1 MKDKKIIFGITLAF
15 IFIAS
20 VGFSYAYFSSAIT
33 NKDVKDQVVETGT
46 LQLTYTDGPEINI
59 QNMKPG
65 NTINKTITVK
75 NTGSL
80 EAKYNII
87 WQELTNEITNDEV
100 LIEGTCT
107 RINVTTEEVDGTCEN
122 IVSTPINSL
131 KIKRN
136 ISIEPNIIHKYD
148 LTITFKDTNEAQ
160 NYNQG
165 KKFSGV
171 LGVENAP
178 EVVNCT
184 FDGEVT
190 QGAEYV
196 NGIYTY
202 RYMQEKSDANVSTLT
217 VNWKNMDVPGWGVA
231 LTNPS
236 STEDVSTKGVC
247 TYINDV
253 PVIYM
258 GGMFALSQARNIDL
272 SRLNTSNVVSMF
284 AMLGYSNASSLD
296 LSSFDT
302 NKVTNMGGMFIGSK
316 ATTLDLS
323 SFDTSNVTSMQGM
336 FERSAVKNINLSNF
350 DTSKVI
356 DMSFVFNYSAATNIF
371 GLENFDTSK
380 VTNMEGMFQCT
391 QVINL
396 DLRNF
401 NTSKVTNMSAM
412 FNGYKATTLDVSNFD
427 TSNVK
432 SMSSMFWGVKTEK
445 LDLSSFDT
453 SKVTDMNNMF
463 YNSKVKT
470 IYVSNN
476 FITANVTSSSDM
488 FEGVTNLVG
497 GNGTK
502 YNSSYVDKTYAR
514 IDGGAELP
522 GYFTKK

>member
-131 KIKRN
+131 KIKRS

-202 RYMQEKSDANVSTLT
+202 RYMQEKSDANESTLT
-217 VNWKNMDVPGWGVA
+217 INWKNMDEPGWGVA
-231 LTNPS
+231 LTNPL

-258 GGMFALSQARNIDL
+258 GGMFALSQASNIDL
-272 SRLNTSNVVSMF
+272 SRLNTSNVISMSGMF
-284 AMLGYSNASSLD
+284 GYSQASTLDLSNLDTSNVIDMSGLFYHSNATSINLEGLDTSKVIQMWNMFMNSKVTNID

-302 NKVTNMGGMFIGSK
+302 SKVESFRLMFGDTLF
-316 ATTLDLS
+316 TTLNLS
-323 SFDTSNVTSMQGM
+323 SFDTSNVT
-336 FERSAVKNINLSNF
+336 
-350 DTSKVI
+350 
-356 DMSFVFNYSAATNIF
+356 
-371 GLENFDTSK
+371 
-380 VTNMEGMFQCT
+380 NMEGMFYNNK
-391 QVINL
+391 NL
-396 DLRNF
+396 
-401 NTSKVTNMSAM
+401 VTIYASDK
-412 FNGYKATTLDVSNFD
+412 F
-427 TSNVK
+427 
-432 SMSSMFWGVKTEK
+432 
-445 LDLSSFDT
+445 
-453 SKVTDMNNMF
+453 VTD
-463 YNSKVKT
+463 
-470 IYVSNN
+470 
-476 FITANVTSSSDM
+476 NVTSSIDM
-488 FEGVTNLVG
+488 FYGASNLIG
-497 GNGTK
+497 GAGTQ
-502 YNSSYVDKTYAR
+502 YNSSYVDKIYAR
-514 IDGGAELP
+514 VDGGTSSP
-522 GYFTKK
+522 GYFTLKTN

>member
-15 IFIAS
+15 IFLAS
-20 VGFSYAYFSSAIT
+20 VGFSYAYFSNAIT

-65 NTINKTITVK
+65 NTITKTITVK

-87 WQELTNEITNDEV
+87 WQELTNEITNNEM

-107 RINVTTEEVDGTCEN
+107 RINGATEEVDGTCEN

-131 KIKRN
+131 KIKRS

-231 LTNPS
+231 LTNPL

-258 GGMFALSQARNIDL
+258 GGMFALSQASNIDL
-272 SRLNTSNVVSMF
+272 SRLNTSNVISMSGMF
-284 AMLGYSNASSLD
+284 GYSQASTLD
-296 LSSFDT
+296 LSNLDT
-302 NKVTNMGGMFIGSK
+302 SNVIDMSGLFYHSNATSINLEGLDTSKVIQMWSMFMNSKVTNIDLSRFNTSKVISMRNMFRDTLF
-316 ATTLDLS
+316 TTLDLS
-323 SFDTSNVTSMQGM
+323 SFDTSNVT
-336 FERSAVKNINLSNF
+336 
-350 DTSKVI
+350 
-356 DMSFVFNYSAATNIF
+356 
-371 GLENFDTSK
+371 
-380 VTNMEGMFQCT
+380 NME
-391 QVINL
+391 V
-396 DLRNF
+396 
-401 NTSKVTNMSAM
+401 
-412 FNGYKATTLDVSNFD
+412 
-427 TSNVK
+427 
-432 SMSSMFWGVKTEK
+432 
-445 LDLSSFDT
+445 
-453 SKVTDMNNMF
+453 MF
-463 YNSKVKT
+463 YNNKNLVT
-470 IYVSNN
+470 IYASNK
-476 FITANVTSSSDM
+476 FITDNVTSSIDM
-488 FEGVTNLVG
+488 FYGASNLIG

-502 YNSSYVDKTYAR
+502 YNKSNVDKTYAR
-514 IDGGAELP
+514 IDGGTSSP
-522 GYFTKK
+522 GYFTLKTN

>member
-1 MKDKKIIFGITLAF
+1 MLLKIEAIFLIESRTNIFLLDWGGGTFYNKIGDDMKDKKIMFGITLAF
-15 IFIAS
+15 IFFAS
-20 VGFSYAYFSSAIT
+20 VGFSYAYFSSSIVQ
-33 NKDVKDQVVETGT
+33 NEVKDQVVETGT
-46 LQLTYTDGPEINI
+46 LQLTYTDGPEINV
-59 QNMKPG
+59 QNIKPG

-80 EAKYNII
+80 DVEYNII
-87 WQELTNEITNDEV
+87 WQELTNEIINDEM

-107 RINVTTEEVDGTCEN
+107 RINGTTEEVDGTCEN

-131 KIKRN
+131 KIKKS
-136 ISIEPNIIHKYD
+136 ISIEPNIMHKYD
-148 LTITFKDTNEAQ
+148 LTITFKDTGADQ

-165 KKFSGV
+165 KKFGGV

-202 RYMQEKSDANVSTLT
+202 RYMQENSDANESTLT

-253 PVIYM
+253 PIIYM

-272 SRLNTSNVVSMF
+272 SRLNTSNVISMSGMF
-284 AMLGYSNASSLD
+284 GGSSASTLD
-296 LSSFDT
+296 LSNLDT
-302 NKVTNMGGMFIGSK
+302 SNVIDMNGLFYYSNSTSINLKGLDTSKVIQMGGMFRNTLF
-316 ATTLDLS
+316 TTLDLS
-323 SFDTSNVTSMQGM
+323 SFDTSNV
-336 FERSAVKNINLSNF
+336 IN
-350 DTSKVI
+350 
-356 DMSFVFNYSAATNIF
+356 MYA
-371 GLENFDTSK
+371 
-380 VTNMEGMFQCT
+380 
-391 QVINL
+391 
-396 DLRNF
+396 
-401 NTSKVTNMSAM
+401 
-412 FNGYKATTLDVSNFD
+412 
-427 TSNVK
+427 
-432 SMSSMFWGVKTEK
+432 
-445 LDLSSFDT
+445 
-453 SKVTDMNNMF
+453 MF

-470 IYVSNN
+470 IYASNN
-476 FITANVTSSSDM
+476 FITANVTSSTGM
-488 FEGVTNLVG
+488 FEEATNLVG

-514 IDGGAELP
+514 IDGGTDLP

>member
-15 IFIAS
+15 IFLAS
-20 VGFSYAYFSSAIT
+20 VGFSYAYFSNSIVQ
-33 NKDVKDQVVETGT
+33 NEVKDQVVETGT

-65 NTINKTITVK
+65 NTITKTITVK

-87 WQELTNEITNDEV
+87 WQELTNEITNNEM

-107 RINVTTEEVDGTCEN
+107 RINGATEEVDGTCEN

-131 KIKRN
+131 KIKRS

-148 LTITFKDTNEAQ
+148 LIITFKDIDADQ

-165 KKFSGV
+165 KKFGGV

-202 RYMQEKSDANVSTLT
+202 RYMQEKSDANESTLT
-217 VNWKNMDVPGWGVA
+217 INWKNMDEPGWGVA
-231 LTNPS
+231 LTNPL
-236 STEDVSTKGVC
+236 STEDVSVKGVC

-272 SRLNTSNVVSMF
+272 SRLNTSNVISMSGMF
-284 AMLGYSNASSLD
+284 GYSQASTLD
-296 LSSFDT
+296 LSNLDT
-302 NKVTNMGGMFIGSK
+302 SNVIDMSGLFYHSNATSINLEGLDTSKVIQMWSMFMNSKVTNIDLSRFNTSKVISMKNMFRDTLF
-316 ATTLDLS
+316 TTLNLS
-323 SFDTSNVTSMQGM
+323 SFDTSNVT
-336 FERSAVKNINLSNF
+336 
-350 DTSKVI
+350 
-356 DMSFVFNYSAATNIF
+356 
-371 GLENFDTSK
+371 
-380 VTNMEGMFQCT
+380 NMEGMFYNNK
-391 QVINL
+391 NL
-396 DLRNF
+396 
-401 NTSKVTNMSAM
+401 V
-412 FNGYKATTLDVSNFD
+412 
-427 TSNVK
+427 
-432 SMSSMFWGVKTEK
+432 
-445 LDLSSFDT
+445 
-453 SKVTDMNNMF
+453 
-463 YNSKVKT
+463 T
-470 IYVSNN
+470 IYASNK
-476 FITANVTSSSDM
+476 FITDNVTSSTDM
-488 FEGVTNLVG
+488 FYGASNLIG

-502 YNSSYVDKTYAR
+502 YNKSNVDKTYAR
-514 IDGGAELP
+514 IDGGTSSP
-522 GYFTKK
+522 GYFTLKTN

>member
-15 IFIAS
+15 IFLAS
-20 VGFSYAYFSSAIT
+20 IGFSYAYFSIAIT

-65 NTINKTITVK
+65 NTITKTITVK

-87 WQELTNEITNDEV
+87 WQELTNEITNNEM

-107 RINVTTEEVDGTCEN
+107 RINGATEEVDGTCEN

-131 KIKRN
+131 KIKRS

-148 LTITFKDTNEAQ
+148 LTITFKDIDADQ

-165 KKFSGV
+165 KKFGGV

-202 RYMQEKSDANVSTLT
+202 RYMQEKSDANTSTLT
-217 VNWKNMDVPGWGVA
+217 VNWKNMDDLGWGVA
-231 LTNPS
+231 LTNPL
-236 STEDVSTKGVC
+236 STEDVSTKDVC

-258 GGMFALSQARNIDL
+258 GGMFALSQASNIDL
-272 SRLNTSNVVSMF
+272 SRLNTSNVISMSGMFGYSQASTLDLSNLDTSNVIDMSGLFYHSNATSINLEGLDTSKVIQMWSMF
-284 AMLGYSNASSLD
+284 AKSQATSLNLSNFNTS
-296 LSSFDT
+296 
-302 NKVTNMGGMFIGSK
+302 KVTNMASMFYESQAK
-316 ATTLDLS
+316 ALDLS
-323 SFDTSNVTSMQGM
+323 SFDTSNVT
-336 FERSAVKNINLSNF
+336 
-350 DTSKVI
+350 
-356 DMSFVFNYSAATNIF
+356 
-371 GLENFDTSK
+371 
-380 VTNMEGMFQCT
+380 NM
-391 QVINL
+391 
-396 DLRNF
+396 
-401 NTSKVTNMSAM
+401 
-412 FNGYKATTLDVSNFD
+412 
-427 TSNVK
+427 
-432 SMSSMFWGVKTEK
+432 GV
-445 LDLSSFDT
+445 
-453 SKVTDMNNMF
+453 MF
-463 YNSKVKT
+463 YNNKNLVT
-470 IYVSNN
+470 IYASNK
-476 FITANVTSSSDM
+476 FITDNVTSSTDM
-488 FEGVTNLVG
+488 FYGTSNLIG

-502 YNSSYVDKTYAR
+502 YNKSNVNKTYAR
-514 IDGGAELP
+514 IDGGTSSP
-522 GYFTKK
+522 GYFTLKTN